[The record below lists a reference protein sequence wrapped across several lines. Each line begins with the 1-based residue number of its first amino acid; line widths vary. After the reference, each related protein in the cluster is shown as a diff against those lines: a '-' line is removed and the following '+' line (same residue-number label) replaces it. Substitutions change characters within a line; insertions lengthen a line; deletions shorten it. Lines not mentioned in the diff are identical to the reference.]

1 MSSKKT
7 TRKTETILVNTADAG
22 AVRGHA
28 PKELPVEIRAENVNV
43 FLGQIESVL
52 EKAPETV
59 GKFQFT
65 EFTVAAEISAKGGL
79 VLLGSGVE
87 VTGKG
92 GLTFKFQRK

>member
-1 MSSKKT
+1 MANKKT
-7 TRKTETILVNTADAG
+7 ASKPNTLLVSTADTV
-22 AVRGHA
+22 AVRGRT
-28 PKELPVEIRAENVNV
+28 PKELPVEILAENVNV
-43 FLGQIESVL
+43 FLGQVERML

-65 EFTVAAEISAKGGL
+65 EFTVSAEISAKGGL

-87 VTGKG
+87 VEGKG